1 MYIAGTEAKT
11 MSGNNSKGQDGQLA
25 TVEVSGT
32 LSQVRQGDI
41 YAMSFRELDAF
52 VNEGVQRI
60 ALRQADIIKARRAL
74 RPAIL
79 RVHDALSCQG
89 RRTDL
94 LDAPA
99 ELTFDAWVRNK
110 EHLGSRATIYRLL
123 ADAGMPQQKQLA
135 EGEKVKV
142 AGKGAGVVAHV
153 HEVDGGVPKV
163 DVLFDGEKKAVTCV
177 AEHLVRAAVRRIAK
191 GDLLFFEDTGAEYRY
206 EGGGKLVL
214 TAAPSKAGQKKPCGT
229 KKACRTTKAGQAKAA
244 AAGRR
249 I

>member
-1 MYIAGTEAKT
+1 MYTAGTTEAKT

-110 EHLGSRATIYRLL
+110 EHLGSRSTIYRLL
-123 ADAGMPQQKQLA
+123 KAAGMPQKKPLA
-135 EGEKVKV
+135 EGTKVKV
-142 AGKGAGVVAHV
+142 EATGEAGVVVHV
-153 HEVDGGVPKV
+153 HQADGGVPKV
-163 DVLFDGEKKAVTCV
+163 DVLFEGGEKGVTRG
-177 AEHLVRAAVRRIAK
+177 A
-191 GDLLFFEDTGAEYRY
+191 GDR
-206 EGGGKLVL
+206 
-214 TAAPSKAGQKKPCGT
+214 
-229 KKACRTTKAGQAKAA
+229 
-244 AAGRR
+244 
-249 I
+249 